1 MRRLAVLVLLTVPL
15 AARADGIMRFQADDL
30 HRDLKQL
37 AAAAGSQFL
46 CDSAVAE
53 DCFRLLAHRLEIRR
67 ILNERCEASIPERE
81 RSPECKQPRR

>member
-15 AARADGIMRFQADDL
+15 AARADGVIRSDDV
-30 HRDLKQL
+30 HKAVKEL

-46 CDSAVAE
+46 CDSVVAE
-53 DCFRLLAHRLEIRR
+53 DCFRLLADRLEIRR

>member
-15 AARADGIMRFQADDL
+15 AAQAEGVARSQADDI
-30 HRDLKQL
+30 HRALKEF

-46 CDSAVAE
+46 CDSVVAE
-53 DCFRLLAHRLEIRR
+53 DCFRLLADRLEIRR